1 MCCFR
6 TICTVHHLEVLA
18 RLSAPLVARLQIA
31 LAGEHSL
38 TLVDSWGALLLAIR
52 ESSVD
57 LVILDP
63 RTSSGLELGQ
73 ARELLARHPTLPVVI
88 YTTLA
93 ADSIQATVLL
103 AQLGAQ
109 HVVLSDFDD
118 EPRRFRHMIDQ
129 LPATRLSNSIL
140 GYVLPHIQD
149 APVPFVRAITR
160 LFEAPQ
166 EFVDVDE
173 LARMS
178 GMTRR
183 SLDRWFHRSGLTSAR
198 TMILIARLTRAK
210 HYMGDPGFL
219 LEDIAKKL
227 GYSSIRRFARQV
239 RAATGMTPSI
249 MRYAFTTEE
258 FTSRMAALV
267 CRPEDGSSEWETA
280 LDD

>member
-6 TICTVHHLEVLA
+6 TISAHLPLEVLA
-18 RLSAPLVARLQIA
+18 RLSAPLAAQLQIA

-38 TLVDSWGALLLAIR
+38 TLVDGWGALLLTIR
-52 ESSVD
+52 ERPVD
-57 LVILDP
+57 LVVLDP
-63 RTSSGLELGQ
+63 RTSGGLELGQ

-93 ADSIQATVLL
+93 ADSMQATVML
-103 AQLGAQ
+103 AKLGVQ
-109 HVVLSDFDD
+109 HVVLRGFDD
-118 EPRRFRHMIDQ
+118 EPRRFRQMINQ
-129 LPATRLSNSIL
+129 LPAARLSNSVL
-140 GYVLPHIQD
+140 EHVLPHIQD
-149 APVPFVRAITR
+149 APTLFVRAITR

-166 EFVDVDE
+166 EVVDVDE

-183 SLDRWFHRSGLTSAR
+183 SLDRWFLRSGLTSAR
-198 TMILIARLTRAK
+198 TMILVARLTRAK

-219 LEDIAKKL
+219 LEDIVKKL

-239 RAATGMTPSI
+239 RAATGMTPST
-249 MRYAFTTEE
+249 MRTSYSTEE
-258 FTSRMAALV
+258 FTMRMAALV
-267 CRPEDGSSEWETA
+267 CRPENGSSSWEIG

>member
-1 MCCFR
+1 
-6 TICTVHHLEVLA
+6 LEVLA

-38 TLVDSWGALLLAIR
+38 SLVDSWGALLLTIR

-73 ARELLARHPTLPVVI
+73 ARDLLVRHPTLPVVI

-93 ADSIQATVLL
+93 ADSIQATVVL

-109 HVVLSDFDD
+109 HVVLCDFDD
-118 EPRRFRHMIDQ
+118 EPRRFRQLIDQ
-129 LPATRLSNSIL
+129 LPASQLSHSVL
-140 GYVLPHIQD
+140 GYVLPRLHD
-149 APVPFVRAITR
+149 APFPFVRAITR

-166 EFVDVDE
+166 EFEDVDE
-173 LARMS
+173 LARLS

-198 TMILIARLTRAK
+198 TMILVARLTRAK

-227 GYSSIRRFARQV
+227 GYRSIRRFARQV
-239 RAATGMTPSI
+239 RAATGMTPST
-249 MRYAFTTEE
+249 MRHSFTTEE
-258 FTSRMAALV
+258 FTTRMAALV
-267 CRPEDGSSEWETA
+267 CRPEDGSSEWETT